1 MYILWLGLLTAGGL
15 ELFWQV
21 RFDSTI
27 SGPTSLKS
35 IWRSHYLD
43 LYHEGA
49 LEAAPS
55 LQDDRFDLLLLGGSV
70 AEQTEKALQTALE
83 KRLGQP
89 VHIYTLARSGQS
101 SRDSQI
107 KFTRLKGKPFDCVL
121 VYNGINDVTQNY
133 VSESDFRLD
142 YTHCHWYASFQKR
155 LQTGRLTLTD
165 VGQDLSLITRSRPG
179 PDSYH
184 FGTTIKT
191 DRAVA
196 RNLRYITENAKAAGS
211 RTALMTFA
219 WHVPDDYSLA
229 RYKAGTLDYAE
240 GGFHIEVEFWGSPD
254 QVPSIMR
261 AQNEQI
267 RILARET
274 ETILIDQE
282 NLLDGPQFFSDV
294 CHFTPLGC
302 ETFAQNIV
310 RRLFDEPGSATDTTL
325 PR

>member
-1 MYILWLGLLTAGGL
+1 WIGMLAAGGL

-21 RFDSTI
+21 RFDATI
-27 SGPTSLKS
+27 SRPASEKS

-49 LEAAPS
+49 LEAQPS

-70 AEQTEKALQTALE
+70 AEQTENALQAALE
-83 KRLGQP
+83 KRLQLP

-107 KFTRLKGKPFDCVL
+107 KFTRLTGKPFDCVL

-133 VSESDFRLD
+133 VAESAFQLD
-142 YTHCHWYASFQKR
+142 YTHCNWYASFQKR
-155 LQTGRLTLTD
+155 LQSRRLTLTD
-165 VGQDLSLITRSRPG
+165 VGEDLSLIGRSRPG
-179 PDSYH
+179 ADSYH
-184 FGTTIKT
+184 YGTKIKT

-196 RNLRYITENAKAAGS
+196 RNLQYITEHARAAGS
-211 RTALMTFA
+211 LTALMTFG
-219 WHVPDDYSLA
+219 WHIPDDYSLA
-229 RYKAGTLDYAE
+229 RYKAGALDYAE

-254 QVPSIMR
+254 QVPAIMR

-274 ETILIDQE
+274 GIILIDQE
-282 NLLDGPQFFSDV
+282 KLLDGPQFYSDV

-302 ETFAQNIV
+302 QAFADNII
-310 RRLFDEPGSATDTTL
+310 RRLFDESGGTRKVAR